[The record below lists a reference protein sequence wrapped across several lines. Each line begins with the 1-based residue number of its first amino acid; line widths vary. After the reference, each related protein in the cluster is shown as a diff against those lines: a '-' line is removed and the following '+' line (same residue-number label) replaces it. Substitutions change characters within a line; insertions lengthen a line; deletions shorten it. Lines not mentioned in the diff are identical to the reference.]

1 MDSFISSKKDINN
14 SFQRD
19 KGTVSPCGSDTTD
32 PLRPERFPLDV
43 VCSRTD
49 TVDASGLKPPN
60 SVAKVFVSFFL
71 LLFLYSNYF
80 PFF

>member
-19 KGTVSPCGSDTTD
+19 KGTVSLYDSETTD
-32 PLRPERFPLDV
+32 PLRPKRFPLDV

-60 SVAKVFVSFFL
+60 SVAKVFVL
-71 LLFLYSNYF
+71 F
-80 PFF
+80 PFVLYPDYFLFF